1 MAQFDL
7 RPGVPLLLGA
17 SLMKDGVNFSV
28 FSRHADS
35 ITLVLFEK
43 GDDEPVAEIRLK
55 PEINRT
61 GDIWH
66 VHVSGAHSSLRYGYR
81 ADGPFDPQGKGD
93 CFDGKTL
100 LIDPYARAVEGGEI
114 WGGHPDD
121 HSESDPDASFQR
133 RCLICQDD
141 FDWEGDR
148 PLNLPLSDS
157 LIYEL
162 HVRGY
167 TVDKSSGVENRGT
180 YKGLVEK
187 IPYLKSLGVKAVELM
202 PAFEFNELE
211 NHQINPKTG
220 QRLKNFWGYST
231 MAFFAPKAS
240 YASQSWDGNQV
251 KEFKEMVKV
260 FHRAG
265 IEILLDV
272 VFNHT
277 AEGDSKGPGFSFRGF
292 DNAVYY
298 ILDPKT
304 LDYVNLSGCGNT
316 LNCNHPVVHA
326 FILDC
331 LRYWVLEMHVD
342 GFRFDLA
349 TILRRDHRGE
359 ILPGPSLVD
368 AIEQDPLLA
377 HTKIIAEA
385 WDVQVNQVGAFP
397 GRWAEWNSHFRDDV
411 RRFLSGEP
419 GMVPQLATRIGGS
432 SDLYKASG
440 RRPYNSIN
448 FITCHDGFT
457 LYDLVSYEKK
467 HNEEN
472 GEGNHDGSDHNYSS
486 NAGVEGPTNNRLV
499 DDLRMRRIRT
509 FATILM
515 ISHGVPMVLAGDE
528 FGRTQKGN
536 NNAYCQDNEVS
547 WVDWKLAEKHTGL
560 LRFFRKMMALRNRH
574 PVFRRS
580 HFVTGEDRN
589 GDRHPDV
596 SWHGLKVNK
605 PDWSKEARVLAFTL
619 DGLELPGEERDDDFF
634 VILNGDEVEHN
645 FEVSLPKEG
654 RAWLRIVDTGR
665 PSPQDILDEDQG
677 IAVNPAGGYP
687 VLPSAAV
694 IFISKRI

>member
-7 RPGVPLLLGA
+7 RSGVPLPLGA

-43 GDDEPVAEIRLK
+43 GNDEPVAEIPLK

-61 GDIWH
+61 GDVWH
-66 VHVSGAHSSLRYGYR
+66 VHVSGADSSLRYGYR
-81 ADGPFDPQGKGD
+81 ADGPFDPQCKGH

-114 WGGHPDD
+114 WGGHSNDRSQ
-121 HSESDPDASFQR
+121 SELDASFIR

-167 TVDKSSGVENRGT
+167 TVDKSSGVKNPGT
-180 YKGLVEK
+180 YKGLGEK

-202 PAFEFNELE
+202 PAFEFNESE
-211 NHQINPKTG
+211 NRQINPKTG

-231 MAFFAPKAS
+231 VAFFAPKAS

-251 KEFKEMVKV
+251 KEFKEMVKA

-265 IEILLDV
+265 VEILLDV

-277 AEGDSKGPGFSFRGF
+277 AEGNSKGPVFSFRGL
-292 DNAVYY
+292 DNAIYY

-326 FILDC
+326 FVLDC

-349 TILRRDHRGE
+349 TILRRDQRGE

-368 AIEQDPLLA
+368 AIEQDPVLA

-385 WDVQVNQVGAFP
+385 WDMQVNHVGAFP

-411 RRFLSGEP
+411 RRFILGEP

-472 GEGNHDGSDHNYSS
+472 GEGNHDGSDYNFSS
-486 NAGVEGPTNNRLV
+486 NAGAEGPTSNRLIH
-499 DDLRMRRIRT
+499 DLRMRRIRAFT
-509 FATILM
+509 TILM

-528 FGRTQKGN
+528 FGRTQEGN

-547 WVDWKLAEKHTGL
+547 WVDWKRAEKHVPL
-560 LRFFRKMMALRNRH
+560 LRFFRKMTALRNRH
-574 PVFRRS
+574 PVLRRS
-580 HFVTGEDRN
+580 HFLTGEDRN

-596 SWHGLKVNK
+596 SWHGLIVNK

-619 DGLELPGEERDDDFF
+619 DGSELPGEEKDDDFF

-645 FEVSLPKEG
+645 FEVPVPKAG

-677 IAVNPAGGYP
+677 VAVNPKGGYP

-694 IFISKRI
+694 VFISKRI